1 MIEVNDLVKTFVRQ
15 VDKKKKEE
23 FNAVDG
29 MSFTVNDGELV
40 GILGPNG
47 AGKTTLL
54 RMLATL
60 MEPTS
65 GEIYPVFDSFL

>member
-1 MIEVNDLVKTFVRQ
+1 
-15 VDKKKKEE
+15 
-23 FNAVDG
+23 

-47 AGKTTLL
+47 ADKTTLL
-54 RMLATL
+54 RILATL

-65 GEIYPVFDSFL
+65 GEIYPVFNSFL